1 MSKRSAVTGGTRFQY
16 HPATLS
22 FALALLGILA
32 IFAAVGCS
40 DDKNVRSASAEALNS
55 LSSQTTP
62 DDTAVHS
69 ALALKLSGDDLTS
82 VDSAVKDA
90 RTSRNA
96 TIPQIANALSSGSG
110 NGRDDTVRII
120 NNVNKAGATPSAS
133 ASSSPA
139 GSATSTT
146 TTTQSAAS
154 GTLTDADL
162 AKIRAV
168 LDDAIKQA
176 TQSQNANFA
185 AALTELRKQFDAGTN
200 QAKADVIA
208 KLDSIAKTGSDDIK
222 KAVDE
227 FKKLL
232 NDPNYRVQLPQNVP
246 PTGTPTPRPATTP
259 TPNNNGG
266 QTFTVK
272 CGTFTWGPAGP
283 APGADSNDSPT
294 QVREAIAAMKVPEA
308 SQPFVTIHKMCDG
321 DDTPNGWVIGTSSSE
336 ALGVRVSADFLPAG
350 VCLDYDPNVT
360 TIEGEIEHTQR
371 FHDRWSRSFLIT
383 DGKLVTSLKT
393 TVYWTPCTFTDGYK
407 VKTTSVV
414 TSGSKSTSTATT
426 GFSCSNLP
434 TKAADLVKVFPGT
447 KESNWMQNP
456 DFKHGLLYIGPEV
469 VTLNS
474 VEGVHHFNY
483 DKNGSPGT
491 TKVGET
497 PPPGSAFTVW
507 FCA

>member
-16 HPATLS
+16 HPATYS

-32 IFAAVGCS
+32 IIAAVGCS

-146 TTTQSAAS
+146 TTTQSAAG

-200 QAKADVIA
+200 QAKADIIA

-222 KAVDE
+222 KAVEE

-232 NDPNYRVQLPQNVP
+232 NDPNYKVQLPQTVP

-259 TPNNNGG
+259 TSNNGG
-266 QTFTVK
+266 GLSTMTK
-272 CGTFTWGPAGP
+272 CGPLTWGPAGQ
-283 APGADSNDSPT
+283 APGVGTSDSAK
-294 QVREAIAAMKVPEA
+294 QVAEAVQVMQVELNSAEH
-308 SQPFVTIHKMCDG
+308 VTIHKFCPG
-321 DDTPNGWVIGTSSSE
+321 DDTPNGWIVGSSWTESN
-336 ALGVRVSADFLPAG
+336 GVNVKANYLPAG
-350 VCLDYDPNVT
+350 VCIDYDPGATQVT
-360 TIEGEIEHTQR
+360 GHVYHTQVLNP
-371 FHDRWSRSFLIT
+371 RWSRTQIDENGAAS
-383 DGKLVTSLKT
+383 GLKF
-393 TVYWTPCTFTDGYK
+393 TVYWTPCAFTDGTSSWPGNGN
-407 VKTTSVV
+407 TTPQP
-414 TSGSKSTSTATT
+414 TTTSTSTAGCPATAKEVA
-426 GFSCSNLP
+426 GL
-434 TKAADLVKVFPGT
+434 TKTPETWSKLDNEPCAWLYMGVKV
-447 KESNWMQNP
+447 
-456 DFKHGLLYIGPEV
+456 GLTVPQGYEVDYDAGGKAGKLQAGAAVPEGIV
-469 VTLNS
+469 FTLR
-474 VEGVHHFNY
+474 
-483 DKNGSPGT
+483 K
-491 TKVGET
+491 K
-497 PPPGSAFTVW
+497 
-507 FCA
+507 